1 MVDRAERYPTVV
13 AHYGW
18 RDWLIQRVSAVIM
31 LFYTLFFLAVLVAM
45 RDLDYDRWRALWALS
60 VMRIATI
67 FFVLSVL
74 LHAWVGVRNI
84 FMDYVKDTGLR
95 LVLYVLVILTLV
107 GYAVWAWQILWGM

>member
-1 MVDRAERYPTVV
+1 MVERGLVTV

-18 RDWLIQRVSAVIM
+18 RDWLLQRVTAVIM
-31 LFYTLFFLAVLVAM
+31 LVYTLFLLAVVISLPRLDYEHWRSLWNLAAM
-45 RDLDYDRWRALWALS
+45 RY
-60 VMRIATI
+60 ATI

-95 LVLYVLVILTLV
+95 LVLYVLVILTLI
-107 GYAVWAWQILWGM
+107 GYGVWTWQILWGMY